1 MRTRLEFASVCGRP
15 GDADAGQYDF
25 ASAAHPNASDHGC
38 VPNTTAA
45 SNAATRKYTGSRD
58 PS

>member
-1 MRTRLEFASVCGRP
+1 MRTRLEFASVCARA

-25 ASAAHPNASDHGC
+25 ASTAHANASDHDC
-38 VPNTTAA
+38 VNTTAA
-45 SNAATRKYTGSRD
+45 SNAAARKYTGSRD